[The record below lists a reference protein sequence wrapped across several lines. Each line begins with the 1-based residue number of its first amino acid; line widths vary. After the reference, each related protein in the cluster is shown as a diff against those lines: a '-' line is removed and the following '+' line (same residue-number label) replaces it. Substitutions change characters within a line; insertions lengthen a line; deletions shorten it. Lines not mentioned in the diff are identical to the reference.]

1 MLMALTLAQN
11 RALDHLRRYEAR
23 MGEPLDAAQNS
34 AIDPLQSTEKRYEV
48 LLLLP
53 GKLVGQD

>member
-53 GKLVGQD
+53 GKFVGQD

>member
-1 MLMALTLAQN
+1 MLMALAQN

-23 MGEPLDAAQNS
+23 MGEPLDAAQDS
-34 AIDPLQSTEKRYEV
+34 AIDPLQSTEKRYKV

-53 GKLVGQD
+53 GKFVGQD